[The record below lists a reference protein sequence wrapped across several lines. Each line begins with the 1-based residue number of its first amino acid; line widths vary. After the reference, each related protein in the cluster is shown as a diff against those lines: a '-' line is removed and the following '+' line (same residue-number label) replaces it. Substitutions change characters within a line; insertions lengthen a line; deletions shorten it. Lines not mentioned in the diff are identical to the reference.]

1 MDRAEELLGFIRSLE
16 RKNDRSE
23 VETDDLKSWRTE
35 RLALLNRPGS
45 KEEIIHYMSVY
56 AYPY

>member
-16 RKNDRSE
+16 RKSDRSE
-23 VETDDLKSWRTE
+23 IETDDLKSWRTE

-45 KEEIIHYMSVY
+45 K
-56 AYPY
+56 